1 MASSSSSAALNQQ
14 LFWTRL
20 NQAVSAFCLDVSQRR
35 VEPENKIVCSLVG
48 DELEWCGA
56 HSFLF
61 MASRYLSTTRKI
73 QETEQRCRLIES
85 SLSSETQNVSQLRKQ
100 LKQAQLAAEDNDWQ
114 LQEHMEKESN
124 NELRAT
130 LSTTQAKL
138 VEVEMFLN
146 SENGAMALQ
155 LEEEL
160 AAAKMKIAELEA
172 EKDDLELRMRRLGSS
187 AMVSRVIVGEEG
199 KENTAAAVV
208 PRSFGNSSSVTFAS
222 RGGKSNLMIPS
233 LPSNGGAYL
242 SGFSSLLDD

>member
-1 MASSSSSAALNQQ
+1 M
-14 LFWTRL
+14 
-20 NQAVSAFCLDVSQRR
+20 DVSQRR
-35 VEPENKIVCSLVG
+35 LEPENKIVCSLVG

-73 QETEQRCRLIES
+73 QETEQRCRLIET
-85 SLSSETQNVSQLRKQ
+85 SLSSESQNVAQLRKQ

-114 LQEHMEKESN
+114 LQEQLAHASNMLHMEKESN

-172 EKDDLELRMRRLGSS
+172 EKDDLELQMRRVSS
-187 AMVSRVIVGEEG
+187 STAAAARAGDEG
-199 KENTAAAVV
+199 KENAVSTAPRNYGGGGVFRAPSAAIA
-208 PRSFGNSSSVTFAS
+208 P
-222 RGGKSNLMIPS
+222 RGGKTMPMPS
-233 LPSNGGAYL
+233 LPSNGAAFL
-242 SGFSSLLDD
+242 AGFSSLLADD